1 MKIAIITAGG
11 AGMFCGSCMQ
21 DNTLARSLRA
31 AGADAVLIPTYTP
44 IRVDEDNV
52 STRRVFM
59 GGINVY
65 LDSKLPGWRYLPGFM
80 KRWLDRP
87 AIVQFLSQF
96 SSSTSA
102 AELGGLTVDLLK
114 GMAGPQQQE
123 IDELVRFLADDL
135 KPDVILF
142 SNALL
147 SGIVPELRRRW
158 SGRLA
163 CLLQGDDIFL
173 KDLKE
178 PWRTEAMALIR
189 QNASHF
195 DVFLTH
201 SRYYSRFM
209 QNSLQLPAEKFREI
223 PLTIEDRPDV
233 ACAGRPEDFPEHLV
247 MTQGDEIRV
256 GYFARIC
263 PEKGAFRFMDAA
275 EKALP
280 QRPALKM
287 AMAGFLPK
295 LHEAAF
301 HKRLAE
307 IQKKFGERLH
317 WAGSPADRISKFRI
331 LGSFDWLCVP
341 TEYEEPKGLY
351 VLEAALL
358 GIPSLL
364 PAHGAFPER
373 IEHLGQGRLFQ
384 PLCDDSLVDALLTL
398 PPLRD
403 AEQRCRLRDLC
414 LAHNSAE
421 STADQVL
428 KALGSGST

>member
-31 AGADAVLIPTYTP
+31 AGADALLIPTYTP

-52 STRRVFM
+52 SSQRVFM

-65 LDSKLPGWRYLPGFM
+65 LDSKLPGWRYLPGFL

-87 AIVQFLSQF
+87 AVVQWLSQF

-114 GMAGPQQQE
+114 GMAGPQQRE
-123 IDELVRFLADDL
+123 IDELIQFLADDL

-147 SGIVPELRRRW
+147 SGAVPELRRRW
-158 SGRLA
+158 NGQLV
-163 CLLQGDDIFL
+163 CMLQGDDIFL
-173 KDLKE
+173 NDLRE
-178 PWRTEAMALIR
+178 PWRTKAMSLIR
-189 QNASHF
+189 QNASQF
-195 DVFLTH
+195 DTFLTH

-209 QNSLQLPAEKFREI
+209 QEYLGLPAEKFHEI
-223 PLTIEDRPDV
+223 PLTIEDSPDT
-233 ACAGRPEDFPEHLV
+233 ACGGAFPEHLAI
-247 MTQGDEIRV
+247 TKDDEIRI

-275 EKALP
+275 EKVLP
-280 QRPALKM
+280 LRPSLKM
-287 AMAGFLPK
+287 VMAGFLPK

-317 WAGSPADRISKFRI
+317 WAGSPADRNSKFTI

-364 PAHGAFPER
+364 PSHGAFPER
-373 IEHLGQGRLFQ
+373 IEQLGQGKLFDPSSEQ
-384 PLCDDSLVDALLTL
+384 SLVDAILTL
-398 PPLRD
+398 QPQRD
-403 AEQRCRLRDLC
+403 VNQRRRLREHC
-414 LAHNSAE
+414 LTHHSAT
-421 STADQVL
+421 STATSVL
-428 KALGSGST
+428 SALSAR

>member
-31 AGADAVLIPTYTP
+31 ADADAVLIPTYTP
-44 IRVDEDNV
+44 IRVDEENV
-52 STRRVFM
+52 SSQRVFM

-65 LDSKLPGWRYLPGFM
+65 LDSKLPGWRYLPGFL

-87 AIVQFLSQF
+87 AVVQWLSQF

-114 GMAGPQQQE
+114 GMAGPQQHE
-123 IDELVRFLADDL
+123 IDELVRFLADEL
-135 KPDVILF
+135 KPDMILF

-158 SGRLA
+158 KGRLA
-163 CLLQGDDIFL
+163 CMLQGDDVFL

-178 PWRTEAMALIR
+178 PWRTEAMSLIR

-209 QNSLQLPAEKFREI
+209 QNYLQLPPEKFHEI
-223 PLTIEDRPDV
+223 PLTIDDAPDQ
-233 ACAGRPEDFPEHLV
+233 ACGGHFPEHLLL
-247 MTQGDEIRV
+247 TQGDQIRV

-275 EKALP
+275 EKALS
-280 QRPALKM
+280 QRPNLKM
-287 AMAGFLPK
+287 VMAGFLPK

-301 HKRLAE
+301 HQRLGA

-317 WAGSPADRISKFRI
+317 WAGSPSDRDLKFSI

-373 IEHLGQGRLFQ
+373 IEQLGHGKLFDPSSSQ
-384 PLCDDSLVDALLTL
+384 SLVDAILSVQPERNLERRSL
-398 PPLRD
+398 LRD
-403 AEQRCRLRDLC
+403 QC
-414 LAHNSAE
+414 LAHHSPSA
-421 STADQVL
+421 TAASVL
-428 KALGSGST
+428 RALSAR